1 LRDEAPL
8 FAVPAFLACC
18 FLTTKSLALD
28 LELAMLAVGVT
39 SATDKTRSPIT
50 FNALF
55 KFWWD
60 MMISACFW
68 IA

>member
-1 LRDEAPL
+1 LRVETPRL
-8 FAVPAFLACC
+8 LVPDFLPCG

-28 LELAMLAVGVT
+28 LELAALKVGAT

-55 KFWWD
+55 KLWWD
-60 MMISACFW
+60 MMVSACFW

>member
-8 FAVPAFLACC
+8 FVEPDFFTCG
-18 FLTTKSLALD
+18 FLTIKSLALD
-28 LELAMLAVGVT
+28 LELAALAAGTT

-55 KFWWD
+55 KLWWD
-60 MMISACFW
+60 MMVSACFW